1 MNKIFA
7 FAWACLYILCVG
19 LGIIQGATGVLKVAL
34 VIVSLIFFVP
44 GALLLYDGLSKNNRK
59 LVLWIRRICLI
70 SLGLTTAGLVAF
82 LLCAAYGTGA
92 AVDVAFDLL
101 MLVSAPMTCSQ
112 YWILSL
118 FLWACL
124 LSATFFK
131 KDRR

>member
-7 FAWACLYILCVG
+7 FSWACLYILCVG
-19 LGIIQGATGVLKVAL
+19 LGIIQGATGVLKIAL
-34 VIVSLIFFVP
+34 IIVSLVFFIP
-44 GALLLYDGLSKNNRK
+44 GALLLYDGLSKDNRK

-70 SLGLTTAGLVAF
+70 SLGLTTVGLVAF
-82 LLCAAYGTGA
+82 LLCAAYATGA
-92 AVDVAFDLL
+92 AVDIAFDLL

-112 YWILSL
+112 YWVLSL